1 MKKFLAVLAIVGMSL
16 LSSSALAG
24 VTIRVEN
31 KDSKEYTAKA
41 VCHGTK
47 YDVKIGKG
55 TTSVTIQGS
64 SPCEVDLNGSKLT
77 LSGGERVIIKNGKMS
92 K

>member
-1 MKKFLAVLAIVGMSL
+1 MKKVFTVLVIVAVSLMSF
-16 LSSSALAG
+16 SALAG

-41 VCHGTK
+41 VCHGSK

-64 SPCEVDLNGSKLT
+64 APCDVDLNGSKLT